1 MVSVGEGEV
10 RRFACDYH
18 RAHWFTAEAETTGS
32 ATLCCGT
39 EAACETP
46 SEDERAA
53 IEAALAQE
61 SVRPASAW
69 PEAVL
74 PGRDDPDGA

>member
-1 MVSVGEGEV
+1 VKLEITPE
-10 RRFACDYH
+10 
-18 RAHWFTAEAETTGS
+18 
-32 ATLCCGT
+32 
-39 EAACETP
+39 P

-61 SVRPASAW
+61 PVEPVSAW

>member
-1 MVSVGEGEV
+1 MVVKLEI
-10 RRFACDYH
+10 
-18 RAHWFTAEAETTGS
+18 TPK
-32 ATLCCGT
+32 
-39 EAACETP
+39 P

-61 SVRPASAW
+61 AEKPVSAW

-74 PGRDDPDGA
+74 PGQDDPVEP